1 MSPNWFKCY
10 YKYYGLSSLLTD
22 GVDNYGKE
30 LVQKEALFVLVD
42 SFRSRKT
49 KVSNVRMFA
58 RVPASTE

>member
-1 MSPNWFKCY
+1 M
-10 YKYYGLSSLLTD
+10 